1 MGSRPAHEMFEPR
14 YTYWRKISMY
24 EKRDKIYTRIFF
36 CEINQI
42 VLYEFLGYAKLMDP
56 NVN

>member
-1 MGSRPAHEMFEPR
+1 MGSGPAHEMFEPR

-42 VLYEFLGYAKLMDP
+42 VLDKILGDARPMDP
-56 NVN
+56 NIN